1 MEVLSDYLISGIVF
15 SLTIVFGLWLSKLGK
30 PYHGTLFNVHK
41 LLALGAV
48 IAAGIQAA
56 GMFQIV
62 VVQTMLVVLWIVA
75 VLSVIALF
83 VSGALLSLDKL
94 GYNTMRTI
102 HRIGLGVL
110 VVASVFAVY
119 LVV

>member
-1 MEVLSDYLISGIVF
+1 
-15 SLTIVFGLWLSKLGK
+15 
-30 PYHGTLFNVHK
+30 
-41 LLALGAV
+41 
-48 IAAGIQAA
+48 
-56 GMFQIV
+56 
-62 VVQTMLVVLWIVA
+62 
-75 VLSVIALF
+75 
-83 VSGALLSLDKL
+83 LLSLDKL